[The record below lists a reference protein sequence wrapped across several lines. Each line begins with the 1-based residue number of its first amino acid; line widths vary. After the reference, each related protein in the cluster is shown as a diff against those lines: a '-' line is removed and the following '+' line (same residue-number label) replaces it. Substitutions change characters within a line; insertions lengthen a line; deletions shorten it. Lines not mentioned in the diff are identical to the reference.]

1 MISKKDGRDWSTLTS
16 GQRIQ
21 QLEVEGYLI
30 IPNILDANHIARL
43 KTQTA
48 TFETYHTD
56 YSVHQRGKQGIQ
68 FIGGAITDLIAF
80 SPVIEFLKHLCG
92 DDLICMS
99 YDYGRSEPGHPG
111 ISLHCDG
118 QPWGSDIFGAEYTC
132 PKLLRVL
139 YHLDDL
145 TPEVSPFRVLPR
157 SHISYHHEANPYLRY
172 EEHPEE
178 VMVTC
183 KAGDVVLFSN
193 LVFHGNYANVGTYA
207 RESLQLSYRP
217 LWAGPADQ
225 IDPWNAD
232 QIAKQPAAVRELMGD
247 RSARIWI
254 PDGGNKPPNMPRQA
268 PGIAP
273 SRWEQE

>member
-1 MISKKDGRDWSTLTS
+1 MTPKTDDRDWSALTP
-16 GQRIQ
+16 GQRIR
-21 QLEVEGYLI
+21 QLEVEGYLVM
-30 IPNILDANHIARL
+30 PGMLDADHIARL
-43 KTQTA
+43 KAQTSK
-48 TFETYHTD
+48 FETFHTD
-56 YSVHQRGKQGIQ
+56 YSVHQRGKNGVQ
-68 FIGGAITDLIAF
+68 FVGGAITDLVGFPPI
-80 SPVIEFLKHLCG
+80 IEFLRELCG

-118 QPWGSDIFGAEYTC
+118 QPWGSTIFGAEYTC

-139 YHLDDL
+139 YYLDEL
-145 TPEVSPFRVLPR
+145 TPEVSPFRVVPR
-157 SHISYHHEANPYLRY
+157 SHLSYHHEANPYLRY

-183 KAGDVVLFSN
+183 KAGDAVVFSN
-193 LVFHGNYANVGTYA
+193 LVFHGNYANVGTNP

-217 LWAGPADQ
+217 SWAGPVDE
-225 IDPWNAD
+225 IEPWDANEV
-232 QIAKQPAAVRELMGD
+232 AKLSPAVRALMGD

-254 PDGGNKPPNMPRQA
+254 PDGGNKPPEMPREA

-273 SRWEQE
+273 SRWDR